1 MTTLQD
7 YLTKEGNEGMK
18 TEFRLVASKQRSDKV
33 VTIYIHPLGKDG
45 QSLDLEIDGNTLRC
59 ITPDPATVPVEFG
72 GTLRSAA
79 NSVIS
84 KPAADMQTPDF
95 QKP

>member
-45 QSLDLEIDGNTLRC
+45 QSLDFEIDGNTLRC

-79 NSVIS
+79 N
-84 KPAADMQTPDF
+84 ATAQTPPDSGT
-95 QKP
+95 KDHE